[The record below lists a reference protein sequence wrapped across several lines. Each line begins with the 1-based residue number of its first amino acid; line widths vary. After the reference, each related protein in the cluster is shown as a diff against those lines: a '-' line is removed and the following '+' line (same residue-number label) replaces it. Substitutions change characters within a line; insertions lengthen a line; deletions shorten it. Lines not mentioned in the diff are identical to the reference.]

1 MPFNIN
7 ELPLRRCVYS
17 GNEVETVKVRYGD
30 ISGTKYAGL
39 NVDVSYIVRK
49 RSLLTPPLFTEK
61 FYATDSDIMTV
72 IFSSVN
78 NNALHK
84 IKKLSLSGHV
94 YSKSGDDTVFYDKY
108 FSYTDITSDTFELN
122 VYGTNQ
128 SRIVLDLEGYIMVA
142 TYIDLDYIITYD
154 DNSTYSGKYNNYI
167 YDEYGVNDSSGTNNA
182 NSTHAF
188 GGTFNIYAEKEYLEK
203 VVWTKDPLRVYR
215 QQIESIIIYDVGVV
229 SEYIGTY
236 CGDDEYKYYCDN
248 NPGIVVRIKDVA
260 YTKASKIKSI
270 TLTGYAHILVNNT
283 YLYKAKTET
292 DTLTGNEVG
301 SVISVY
307 PYFDYLADYEY
318 STALPRVEYSIKLE
332 VTYEDGY
339 VYTYNK
345 SNLIYMSIED
355 TNNSFKRY
363 NIETTAFPALKN

>member
-7 ELPLRRCVYS
+7 EISLRRCVYS

-49 RSLLTPPLFTEK
+49 RSLLTPPIFTEE
-61 FYATDSDIMTV
+61 FYASDSDIMTV
-72 IFSSVN
+72 IFSSTD

-84 IKKLSLSGHV
+84 IKKLSLSGHI
-94 YSKSGDDTVFYDKY
+94 YSKSGDGTVFYDSY
-108 FSYTDITSDTFELN
+108 FNYTDISSDTFELN
-122 VYGTNQ
+122 TYGTGQ
-128 SRIVLDLEGYIMVA
+128 IRYIIDLLGYIEVS
-142 TYIDLDYIITYD
+142 TFIELEYSITYD
-154 DNSTYSGKYNNYI
+154 NNSTYSGKYTNSI
-167 YDEYGVNDSSGTNNA
+167 YDEYGVNAD
-182 NSTHAF
+182 STHAF
-188 GGTFNIYAEKEYLEK
+188 GGTFSIYAEKEYLEK

-215 QQIESIIIYDVGVV
+215 QQIESIIIEDVGVV
-229 SEYIGTY
+229 SEYMGTY

-260 YTKASKIKSI
+260 YAKASKIKSI

-292 DTLTGNEVG
+292 NTLTGNEVG
-301 SVISVY
+301 SVICVY
-307 PYFDYLADYEY
+307 PDFDYLEDYEY
-318 STALPRVEYSIKLE
+318 STSLPRVEYSIKLE

-345 SNLIYMSIED
+345 SNFIYMSIED
-355 TNNSFKRY
+355 TNNSSKQY
-363 NIETTAFPALKN
+363 SIETKAFPALKN

>member
-1 MPFNIN
+1 MAIEIN
-7 ELPLRRCVYS
+7 GDKSLRRCVYKDPD
-17 GNEVETVKVRYGD
+17 GNSHEVEKIKVRYGNT
-30 ISGTKYAGL
+30 SSAVYAGL
-39 NVDVSYIVRK
+39 KVYVSY
-49 RSLLTPPLFTEK
+49 SLWKERGK
-61 FYATDSDIMTV
+61 FFDFFGQY
-72 IFSSVN
+72 FYSSKTSNMYVSIPK
-78 NNALHK
+78 NAISNVYTFNRLY
-84 IKKLSLSGHV
+84 LNLHV
-94 YSKSGDDTVFYDKY
+94 YSKSGDGTVFYDIY
-108 FSYTDITSDTFELN
+108 HTQTYLLPDGIEISGS
-122 VYGTNQ
+122 GTGQ
-128 SRIVLDLEGYIMVA
+128 RRFIGDVVGYISVT
-142 TYIDLDYIITYD
+142 TYIDLEYSIKYD
-154 DNSTYSGKYNNYI
+154 DGIIEKGEYHNNI
-167 YDEYGVNDSSGTNNA
+167 YEEYGVNASDV
-182 NSTHAF
+182 HRF
-188 GGTFNIYAEKEYLEK
+188 GGTFNVLEPRNLIEKL
-203 VVWTKDPLRVYR
+203 VWQKDPLRVYR

-292 DTLTGNEVG
+292 KTLTGNEVG
-301 SVISVY
+301 SAISVY
-307 PYFDYLADYEY
+307 PDFDYLADYEY

-345 SNLIYMSIED
+345 SNLIYMSIKD
-355 TNNSFKRY
+355 TNNSFKQY